1 MQKWEYYVFHIK
13 HLTNE
18 DNDEDY
24 MFKHL
29 NDMGKLGWENYSV
42 IRTDTKTLFYYKK
55 PSRGDTNTG

>member
-29 NDMGKLGWENYSV
+29 NDMGKQGWENYAV
-42 IRTDTKTLFYYKK
+42 IRHETKTIFYYKK
-55 PSRGDTNTG
+55 PN

>member
-1 MQKWEYYVFHIK
+1 MQKCEYYVFNIK

-29 NDMGKLGWENYSV
+29 NDLNSEIKILLL
-42 IRTDTKTLFYYKK
+42 IDYKM
-55 PSRGDTNTG
+55 